1 MVCVWLCVCERLSW
15 ECECLCVCVEER
27 EREKSFF
34 LLASIM
40 LGTAQQ
46 KCWQS
51 CKSNPRKTSQCFWMS
66 TTHNNAL
73 SLSHICVSIFC
84 CFLGEKAEKLEFQM
98 TTWKVFFSF
107 VGQKNCFVALKIP
120 FSLSLS
126 LTHSYTNYIFL
137 CYSWLKHN
145 MSFIRTQMGF

>member
-1 MVCVWLCVCERLSW
+1 M
-15 ECECLCVCVEER
+15 CVEER
-27 EREKSFF
+27 EREREREREIIF

-73 SLSHICVSIFC
+73 SLSHIFVSIFC

-98 TTWKVFFSF
+98 TT
-107 VGQKNCFVALKIP
+107 
-120 FSLSLS
+120 
-126 LTHSYTNYIFL
+126 
-137 CYSWLKHN
+137 
-145 MSFIRTQMGF
+145 